1 MLVVAADKRISSE
14 DLVRKL
20 ETLVENCETAGRPLD
35 SGRKRKRKRTSD
47 DMNGVEPRRSKR
59 IMLMKAAA

>member
-35 SGRKRKRKRTSD
+35 SGRKRKRTSD
-47 DMNGVEPRRSKR
+47 DMNGVERRRSKR
-59 IMLMKAAA
+59 IMLMNAAA